1 MRTEPSFSTDSDQR
15 LLDEIDRS
23 GGGASSHV
31 DTESQ
36 LLSDYCQRYGLS
48 IDPFID
54 DPHFPFYTG
63 GQRRQTLEQLLHL
76 CQFSHN
82 LLVVAGDYGVGK
94 TRMAQALIDALD
106 DADDICFVEG
116 QITSD
121 IDSVL
126 AEVFAQFELSS
137 LLEFTDLCKKKS
149 EQDGLLVLIVDNAHH
164 LTDDVILGL
173 INLLQ
178 ENQASRL
185 HLVLFAEPHLL
196 DRLDNINAPDLV
208 LTDLLLEKLS
218 LSESVDYL
226 NFRMEMADYLGP
238 EVFTEGKV
246 EPWWRQFQGQLL
258 SLHEHAQE
266 KLLAS
271 VASPESFKSV
281 KSNPLVPHIVA
292 TSILVG
298 GLLLGYLY
306 LGADSPTKQVDS
318 VVDTPA
324 PLKPLASAAPSTQAI
339 IDSRPVVAS
348 TSSISSHIVSV
359 SDTHKAELG
368 QPNRA
373 ISTLT
378 TSESNSVKTQVDTAV
393 KQSVVP
399 LAQTNSLDNNAF
411 QKQKSM
417 NASVQPSSKESQK
430 IAVSSEPSRIAAPS
444 KSNDVEAE
452 VGLVKQGY
460 GLSDQE
466 NTILGWGPSEFT
478 LQLVGLSNEKAARDF
493 IVAQSNK
500 KDLLLFKSL
509 RQGKDW
515 FVVVTGRFPT
525 SANARQAIQ
534 NLPAAQRQASPWP
547 REIKVIQQEIKQR

>member
-1 MRTEPSFSTDSDQR
+1 MRTEPSFSADSDQS
-15 LLDEIDRS
+15 LLDDIDHSS
-23 GGGASSHV
+23 GVSSSH
-31 DTESQ
+31 TESQ
-36 LLSDYCQRYGLS
+36 ILSDCRQRYGLS
-48 IDPFID
+48 IDPFVD

-63 GQRRQTLEQLLHL
+63 AQRRQILEQLLHL

-82 LLVVAGDYGVGK
+82 LLVVAGNYGVGK

-126 AEVFAQFELSS
+126 AEVVAQFELSGS
-137 LLEFTDLCKKKS
+137 LELIEFCKKKS
-149 EQDGLLVLIVDNAHH
+149 EQDGLVVLIVDNAHH
-164 LTDDVILGL
+164 LTDDVILAL

-185 HLVLFAEPHLL
+185 HLVLFTEPHLL
-196 DRLDNINAPDLV
+196 DRLDNINAPGLV
-208 LTDLLLEKLS
+208 LTDLLLDKFS
-218 LSESVDYL
+218 LTEAVDYL

-246 EPWWRQFQGQLL
+246 EPWWRQSQGQLL
-258 SLHEHAQE
+258 SLHEYAQE

-271 VASPESFKSV
+271 VASPESFKSA
-281 KSNPLVPHIVA
+281 KSSQLVPHIVA

-306 LGADSPTKQVDS
+306 LGADSPSKEVDPAA
-318 VVDTPA
+318 VTPA
-324 PLKPLASAAPSTQAI
+324 PLKPLTSAVSSVEPVIHSQPAAAAI
-339 IDSRPVVAS
+339 R
-348 TSSISSHIVSV
+348 SISSRATP
-359 SDTHKAELG
+359 DAHKIEPAQLNG
-368 QPNRA
+368 TPSA
-373 ISTLT
+373 PAV
-378 TSESNSVKTQVDTAV
+378 SESNPVKPQVDAV

-399 LAQTNSLDNNAF
+399 LAQTDSLDKNAI
-411 QKQKSM
+411 QKQKPI
-417 NASVQPSSKESQK
+417 SVSSQLSSKEPQK
-430 IAVSSEPSRIAAPS
+430 VTVSSEPSRVAIAS
-444 KSNDVEAE
+444 KSKDAE
-452 VGLVKQGY
+452 VGLIKQAS

-466 NTILGWGPSEFT
+466 KTILGWGASEFT

-493 IVAQSNK
+493 IAAQTNK

-525 SANARQAIQ
+525 SAKARLAVQS
-534 NLPAAQRQASPWP
+534 LPDVQKVASPWP
-547 REIKVIQQEIKQR
+547 REVKVIQQEIKQR